1 MENINV
7 FSAILLGLL
16 GAGHCLAMCGGII
29 STLSV
34 STQTDKTT
42 RNWQY
47 ILLYQLGRI
56 LSYTLFGGVA
66 GWLGLQLNLSVSF
79 PFLKLLSGV
88 LLILMALYVSNLW
101 RGLTYLEKGGK
112 LIWNQIS
119 PLAKYLLPVTNRPKA
134 FFLGSLWGWLPCGLV
149 YTALGY
155 ALSLGD
161 SISAATF
168 MFAFGVGTLPATIFA
183 GAASVSLKTFLNR
196 AWFRNSGAVILFMMG
211 SYILYAI
218 FFITSVH
225 HH

>member
-1 MENINV
+1 MENINY

-34 STQTDKTT
+34 SSQTNKDA

-47 ILLYQLGRI
+47 ILLYQFGRI
-56 LSYTLFGGVA
+56 LSYSLFGGVA

-79 PFLKLLSGV
+79 PFLKLLSGL
-88 LLILMALYVSNLW
+88 LLILMALYISNLW
-101 RGLTYLEKGGK
+101 RGLTYLEHAGK

-119 PLAKYLLPVTNRPKA
+119 PLAKYVLPVTSRSKA
-134 FFLGSLWGWLPCGLV
+134 FILGSLWGWLPCGLV

-161 SISAATF
+161 SVSAATF
-168 MFAFGVGTLPATIFA
+168 MFIFGVGTLPATIFA
-183 GAASVSLKTFLNR
+183 GAASVSLKIFLNR
-196 AWFRNSGAVILFMMG
+196 AWFRYGGAMLLFLMG
-211 SYILYAI
+211 IYTIYTI
-218 FFITSVH
+218 FFTASTH